1 MCFVF
6 IASHGLVSKVPADA
20 LEAKNRIEPAK
31 KSAKPVAKKNKA
43 PVYRPTE
50 PAPLQRGGTLIS
62 SKHTPYWS
70 KDDSSEHY
78 RQRCGEHNHRQ
89 QACSKTSRRRQTVHY

>member
-6 IASHGLVSKVPADA
+6 IASYGSVSKVPADA

-50 PAPLQRGGTLIS
+50 PAPLQQGGHQVKPRFRSEEESESHSHWRMRCNASNERKKKRHLLNRWC
-62 SKHTPYWS
+62 KVPY
-70 KDDSSEHY
+70 
-78 RQRCGEHNHRQ
+78 
-89 QACSKTSRRRQTVHY
+89 